1 MHLFGIYLHVHS
13 IGQSIPMDF
22 VCLEP
27 SEHFT
32 AAAQLKSEW
41 HFTRIEVKPPASTSH
56 FRPLPLPPSALPT
69 CRLARCC
76 GSAAAPSSGG
86 TPATATKAAAAAASP
101 YQHTSVRQM
110 IHPLRVLQTNTLPPS
125 RCLSA
130 MWFIRLSPH
139 ITASPPDAFSFRQI
153 IDST

>member
-1 MHLFGIYLHVHS
+1 MDLLGIYLHVHS
-13 IGQSIPMDF
+13 TGQSILMDF
-22 VCLEP
+22 VCFEP
-27 SEHFT
+27 SEHFA
-32 AAAQLKSEW
+32 AAAQLKSEC
-41 HFTRIEVKPPASTSH
+41 HFTRIEVKPLASTSH

-69 CRLARCC
+69 CPPARCC
-76 GSAAAPSSGG
+76 GSAAA
-86 TPATATKAAAAAASP
+86 ATEAAAASP

-130 MWFIRLSPH
+130 MWFICLSPH